1 MVQAVTPSFVE
12 AKQTEALNLSPLAS
26 SHYFMFK
33 NQTLLASAPM
43 ILKHFTLMVSF
54 SNNSEI
60 SAVFLQKKRVL
71 LGVDFKTV
79 FCYVM
84 TA

>member
-1 MVQAVTPSFVE
+1 MVQAVTSSFVE
-12 AKQTEALNLSPLAS
+12 AKQMEAPNLSPLAS

-71 LGVDFKTV
+71 LGVNFKT
-79 FCYVM
+79 FFFFM
-84 TA
+84 